1 MNQTAIYIFNRIVRL
16 AIIFFILYL
25 IFTNF
30 GTFLMILGVI
40 FVTIFVGL
48 YYLKKKIRSNSFH
61 FKFNGQDFQQGSN
74 ANFNFNDFRNFNA
87 NDFNNF
93 ANQPRF
99 DEVQKA
105 KEFFGFASEPT
116 KEEIKKKYKELAR
129 KYHPDINEGDDTKM
143 KELNHYRDVLMKI
156 YDSK

>member
-1 MNQTAIYIFNRIVRL
+1 MNNTAIYIFNRIVRL

-30 GTFLMILGVI
+30 GTFLMILGI
-40 FVTIFVGL
+40 FFMLVFAGI
-48 YYLKKKIRSNSFH
+48 YYLKKKIRTSGFQ
-61 FKFNGQDFQQGSN
+61 FKFNGQDFSN
-74 ANFNFNDFRNFNA
+74 GANSNFNFNDFKNFNA

-105 KEFFGFASEPT
+105 KEFFGFTHSPT
-116 KEEIKKKYKELAR
+116 KEEIKKRYKELAR

-143 KELNHYRDVLMKI
+143 KELNHYRDVLIKTVE
-156 YDSK
+156 